1 VLGAARP
8 IGDLVLRALAGFP
21 DPGVADDI
29 VKADDEIR
37 QVLPMTTLHGGQVVG
52 LADLGEVATSP
63 VLGDLVARMGVASL
77 ALVPLLSRGRFLGV
91 LALCWTERHLLDREQ
106 EALLGLAG
114 NQIAGALEAALR
126 LEEAE
131 RAAGEAK
138 AVFYAI
144 ADGVLL
150 SDPYGRVTAMNRAL
164 EALTGWTEAEARG
177 RPYAEVL
184 PLATDQVGGP
194 ADLVSRYGRK
204 VPVAVSSA
212 PIFDPRGRVVGGV
225 DVIRDVS
232 REREIDEVKSAL
244 ISTVSH
250 ELRTPLTLIHGFAE
264 LLVLRDMPVERQR
277 SSAVEILDASRRL
290 ARLIDDLLSVSRME
304 SGRLVLDPRPL
315 DLGAVVE
322 RILSPFRAM
331 AARHT
336 LRAKLPTGLPV
347 VWGDP
352 DKIEQILT
360 NLVGNAIKYSPG
372 GGEVLVTVELDG
384 DTVQVSVRDQGIGM
398 SPRDM
403 GQLFEKFYRVDREE
417 VRRTGGTGLGLY
429 ITKRLVEMHGGRL
442 WAESWPGVGSVFR
455 FTLPTSDELAG
466 SGR

>member
-1 VLGAARP
+1 
-8 IGDLVLRALAGFP
+8 
-21 DPGVADDI
+21 
-29 VKADDEIR
+29 
-37 QVLPMTTLHGGQVVG
+37 
-52 LADLGEVATSP
+52 
-63 VLGDLVARMGVASL
+63 
-77 ALVPLLSRGRFLGV
+77 
-91 LALCWTERHLLDREQ
+91 
-106 EALLGLAG
+106 
-114 NQIAGALEAALR
+114 
-126 LEEAE
+126 
-131 RAAGEAK
+131 
-138 AVFYAI
+138 
-144 ADGVLL
+144 
-150 SDPYGRVTAMNRAL
+150 
-164 EALTGWTEAEARG
+164 
-177 RPYAEVL
+177 
-184 PLATDQVGGP
+184 
-194 ADLVSRYGRK
+194 

-212 PIFDPRGRVVGGV
+212 PIFDARGRVVGGV

-264 LLVLRDMPVERQR
+264 LLVLRDMPAERQR

-315 DLGAVVE
+315 DLAAVVE

-336 LRAKLPTGLPV
+336 LRTKLPTSLPV

-352 DKIEQILT
+352 DKVEQILT

-372 GGEVLVTVELDG
+372 GGEVLVTVEHDG

-417 VRRTGGTGLGLY
+417 
-429 ITKRLVEMHGGRL
+429 GR
-442 WAESWPGVGSVFR
+442 SVFR